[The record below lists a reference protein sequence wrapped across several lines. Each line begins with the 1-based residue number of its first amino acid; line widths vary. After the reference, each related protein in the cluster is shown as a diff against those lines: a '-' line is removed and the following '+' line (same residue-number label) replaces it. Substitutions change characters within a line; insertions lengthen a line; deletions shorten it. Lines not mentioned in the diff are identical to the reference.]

1 MVLAET
7 GFEGMIS
14 KDTLLF
20 SLLRLILIPAAVLLV
35 CRILNVDA
43 FITGLS
49 VLLAAM
55 PAGSTTS
62 VLAEQYKADVAFAS
76 KVVVLTTLG
85 SIILLP
91 AWVYLLQVI

>member
-1 MVLAET
+1 
-7 GFEGMIS
+7 
-14 KDTLLF
+14 
-20 SLLRLILIPAAVLLV
+20 
-35 CRILNVDA
+35 
-43 FITGLS
+43 